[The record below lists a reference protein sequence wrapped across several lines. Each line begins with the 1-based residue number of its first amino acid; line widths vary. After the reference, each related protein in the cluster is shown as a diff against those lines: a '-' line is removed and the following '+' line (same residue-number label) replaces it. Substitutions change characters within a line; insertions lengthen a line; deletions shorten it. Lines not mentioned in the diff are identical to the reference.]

1 MRRVGATDP
10 PGATTVTP
18 QERERWP
25 WAAAL
30 ALSLLVGIFPQ
41 FALGALGPQLR
52 EELGLTPA
60 DLGIA
65 FTALYVLGVA
75 GSPVAGPLA
84 DRIGGRR
91 TCLVLLLLA
100 GGSLWAASLSS
111 GRFGIIAAMVPAGA
125 AMALAN
131 PGTTRWAAAASS
143 PARRASLVGIAQA
156 GVQAGALVAGGLA
169 AAAALGLDWRGALRV
184 GAVLAA
190 VGIVAAW
197 FGPADPGEPRS
208 APASPPPAAPHEQ
221 DGLRRARRGLAGY
234 ALLMG
239 GGTAIVFAYL
249 PSFAADIA
257 GFTTPV
263 AGATTLVFG
272 ATALICRLLLGA
284 LLRRD
289 DQVGPALLT
298 AMSVGAAASI
308 VVLTAGA
315 FAPTWLWVGT
325 AVFGATGTTWPVA
338 AYLAVLRHSPPGAAG
353 RLTGWVTAS
362 FYLGLWA
369 TPAAAGWAITTVGY
383 HLAGAGAVACY
394 LGAIVPARR
403 LARRS
408 APAGR

>member
-1 MRRVGATDP
+1 
-10 PGATTVTP
+10 
-18 QERERWP
+18 
-25 WAAAL
+25 
-30 ALSLLVGIFPQ
+30 
-41 FALGALGPQLR
+41 
-52 EELGLTPA
+52 
-60 DLGIA
+60 
-65 FTALYVLGVA
+65 
-75 GSPVAGPLA
+75 
-84 DRIGGRR
+84 
-91 TCLVLLLLA
+91 VLLLLA
-100 GGSLWAASLSS
+100 GGSLWAASSAS
-111 GRFGIIAAMVPAGA
+111 GRVGLVAAMVPAGA

-169 AAAALGLDWRGALRV
+169 AAAAIGLDWRGALRI

-197 FGPADPGEPRS
+197 VGPADPGEPRP
-208 APASPPPAAPHEQ
+208 APASSPPAALDDASPDQ
-221 DGLRRARRGLAGY
+221 DDLRRARRGLAGY

-249 PSFAADIA
+249 PSFAADVV

-272 ATALICRLLLGA
+272 ATALVCRLLLGA

-289 DQVGPALLT
+289 DQAGPALLT
-298 AMSVGAAASI
+298 AMSIGAAAAI
-308 VVLTAGA
+308 VVLSAGSL
-315 FAPTWLWVGT
+315 APTWLWVGT
-325 AVFGATGTTWPVA
+325 VVFGATGTTWPVA
-338 AYLAVLRHSPPGAAG
+338 AYLSVLHHSPPGAAG

-362 FYLGLWA
+362 FYLGMWA

-394 LGAIVPARR
+394 LGAIVPARA
-403 LARRS
+403 LTRRS